1 MQQDDHRTLQDTQRG
16 VEEIKE
22 AVCQSQAKSCQTVK
36 EVHESIQ
43 EVKQEFDNF
52 KKQREMDQ
60 EANVLKNL
68 VKSEFKGDI
77 EHHAKK
83 FQEGTRKWIFES
95 VVNWLD
101 DRTSPNRVMVISGNA
116 GIGNTVI
123 SVVVSQ
129 RMQEAVRL
137 SGSHFCQHN
146 NARYRNPQLMLQ
158 SLACHLSNSIPE
170 YKRALV
176 EKLSRNLGRDLNN
189 MCVEEL
195 FALLFKEPLSTSD
208 DPGRNFLIVIDG
220 LDESEYQERNE
231 LLDVIGNHFCKL
243 PDWIRF
249 FVTTR
254 PERNI
259 VEALKHLKPKELE
272 QNQEENLKDI
282 QILFE
287 KQLSH
292 VIGEEHKDVLLKE
305 LVKTSE
311 GLFLYAYFLIDFIK
325 NNVSF
330 LTPEKLENSLP
341 LGISSVYLS
350 YFERLE

>member
-1 MQQDDHRTLQDTQRG
+1 MD
-16 VEEIKE
+16 
-22 AVCQSQAKSCQTVK
+22 
-36 EVHESIQ
+36 
-43 EVKQEFDNF
+43 
-52 KKQREMDQ
+52 RED
-60 EANVLKNL
+60 EVLKNL
-68 VKSEFKGDI
+68 GESEFKGDI

-83 FQEGTRKWIFES
+83 FQEGTREWIFES

-101 DRTSPNRVMVISGNA
+101 DRTSPNQVMVISGNA
-116 GIGNTVI
+116 GIGKTVI
-123 SVVVSQ
+123 SAVISQ
-129 RMQEAVRL
+129 RMQEAGRL
-137 SGSHFCQHN
+137 SGSHFCHHN
-146 NARYRNPQLMLQ
+146 NTLYRNPQLMLQ

-189 MCVEEL
+189 MGIEEL
-195 FALLFKEPLSTSD
+195 FAILFKELLSTLD

-220 LDESEYQERNE
+220 LDESEYQGRNE

-259 VEALKHLKPKELE
+259 VEALKHLKPKKLE

-292 VIGEEHKDVLLKE
+292 VIGEQHKDVLVKE

-311 GLFLYAYFLIDFIK
+311 GLFLYAHYLIDFIIE
-325 NNVSF
+325 NISC
-330 LTPEKLENSLP
+330 LTPENLENSLP
-341 LGISSVYLS
+341 IGMSSVYRS
-350 YFERLE
+350 YFKRLEKELCIELKVEEEEVLRFCVL